1 MSTLESISQPRS
13 VSGNSEATAIEQSRA
28 IAEVQ
33 AAVVVAQQKPR
44 DVDAARRRMLQACSS
59 LPLAQKAF
67 YSVPNRGQGP
77 SVHLARELA
86 QCWGNI
92 QHDMV
97 ELRRD
102 DAAGESEMQAAAWD
116 VEHNTRSSRSFISP
130 HVRMKGRQRQALT
143 DVNDIV
149 NQNNNAASRAQR
161 EVIFTILPVWF
172 VEEAKA
178 ACEAT
183 LQRGDGEPL
192 DARIAKAIDAFGRDG
207 ISPEMLGGRIG
218 RSRDRWD
225 EQDVADLLVL
235 FQSLRS
241 GDLSR
246 DEAFGEGAGG
256 VTAAEIQ
263 TASTPPT
270 SPDASANEHWNEVA
284 S

>member
-1 MSTLESISQPRS
+1 MTTLDTISQPRT
-13 VSGNSEATAIEQSRA
+13 VAGNSEATAIEQSRA

-33 AAVVVAQQKPR
+33 AAVVVAQQSPR
-44 DVDAARRRMLQACSS
+44 HVASARTRMQQACSS

-86 QCWGNI
+86 QCWGNV
-92 QHDMV
+92 QHSMV

-102 DAAGESEMQAAAWD
+102 DVAGESEMQAVAWD
-116 VEHNTRSSRSFISP
+116 IEHNTRSSRSFISP
-130 HVRMKGRQRQALT
+130 HVRMKGRQRQVLT
-143 DVNDIV
+143 DVSDIV
-149 NQNNNAASRAQR
+149 NQNNNAASRAVR

-178 ACEAT
+178 LCEAT

-192 DARIAKAIDAFGRDG
+192 SARISKAIEAFGRDG
-207 ISPEMLGGRIG
+207 ITTDMLEGRIG
-218 RSRDRWD
+218 RGQDRWD

-241 GDLSR
+241 GDIAR
-246 DEAFGEGAGG
+246 EEAFGVGG
-256 VTAAEIQ
+256 VTTAEIIGDPNPQ
-263 TASTPPT
+263 WTTSTP
-270 SPDASANEHWNEVA
+270 ASEGIAG
-284 S
+284 